1 MNLDDLELIINV
13 KEKNCNESLKEL
25 ISRHGAIYN
34 CLYLRYKTSLDSV
47 GFQKSQALQEME
59 SVICDAI
66 ISYNKNK
73 SPNKKIKFSTWLY
86 TCSRYFFLNKI
97 NRFKDRSVYMEDE
110 NLLDLVD
117 YSGYSDSVEV
127 DNLSD
132 YLSHL
137 DDERVRKIFEL
148 RYNDGN
154 TWREIGQVVGL
165 SGQMVKNIHDKGAAI
180 LKEKIEIYG

>member
-1 MNLDDLELIINV
+1 
-13 KEKNCNESLKEL
+13 
-25 ISRHGAIYN
+25 
-34 CLYLRYKTSLDSV
+34 
-47 GFQKSQALQEME
+47 
-59 SVICDAI
+59 
-66 ISYNKNK
+66 
-73 SPNKKIKFSTWLY
+73 
-86 TCSRYFFLNKI
+86 
-97 NRFKDRSVYMEDE
+97 MEDE